1 MKKLALAIA
10 VLTLIPTL
18 ASANCGMCHG
28 GWGGYRQPAYMGA
41 YQYTGGY
48 GYGGWGYRRG
58 YAAGE
63 TVCCQRACNPC
74 GNPCGG
80 YGGWG
85 GGFGFGWGW

>member
-28 GWGGYRQPAYMGA
+28 QRAYPQRAYMGA
-41 YQYTGGY
+41 PHYTANY
-48 GYGGWGYRRG
+48 GYSGYRLG

-74 GNPCGG
+74 ANPC
-80 YGGWG
+80 GGWG
-85 GGFGFGWGW
+85 GGWGFGWGWGW